1 MVETGDAAKVPGE
14 APSATEST
22 NPTRSEGLLA
32 AAPVAGDSL
41 AVGVTGVVPIGK
53 RFRTSSGSTREVAPV
68 PVVPADE
75 LAVVVVEVCSE
86 LALHAGNAC
95 RECSALKLKNPCLRA
110 TLTVNLLSGAERV
123 VSVNR

>member
-22 NPTRSEGLLA
+22 RPTRSPDEVEALG
-32 AAPVAGDSL
+32 AGDSL
-41 AVGVTGVVPIGK
+41 AVGVTGVVPIAK
-53 RFRTSSGSTREVAPV
+53 RFRSSSGSTREVAPV

-75 LAVVVVEVCSE
+75 LAVVVVAVCAE

-95 RECSALKLKNPCLRA
+95 RECSALKLKNPCSRA